1 MTPAPTG
8 TGAPAQV
15 GPYRIERE
23 IARGGMGI
31 VYLARDTRLDRAVAI
46 KALPDDV
53 AADPDRLARFE
64 REAKV
69 LASLN
74 HPNVAG
80 IYGVEESEGRRYLA
94 LEHVE
99 GETLAAR
106 LVRGPLPLAEAQEI
120 CLQVAAGVE
129 AAHENG
135 VIHRDLKPGN
145 VMITPG
151 DHVKVL
157 DFGLAKGKVAEES
170 GIVPPPLLADSPTL
184 SSPTLSHSPTF
195 HSPATLPGVILGTA
209 AYLSPEQARGK
220 AVDRRTDIWSFGCV
234 LYECL
239 TGKRAFEGETVSD
252 TIAKILVQD
261 LDWSKLPKS
270 TTPRIRELLKR
281 CLEKDPKR
289 RLRDIGEARLAL
301 EAVRAGETGATAAGA
316 AAPPPPTNPLARVR
330 EAMRSHGFLFAA
342 GLILGA
348 LLGLNMWGQLGSG
361 GHHGVRDVMRVS
373 VPIPPELRALEAQLT
388 PDGRAEILRA
398 SLRSTVGAGE
408 SRPLL
413 YLRRLDKT
421 EFEPI
426 RGTEGAT
433 SFGLS
438 PDGRWIWFRA
448 PLSERSGQYRLLKAP
463 ADGSAPPTP
472 LMSWDDAWFGGPVW
486 LHSGELA
493 IMRNHGKEFARLLGK
508 GGSSSK
514 PVAITGLEFVGD
526 AQFAGL
532 PLPGDR
538 AAFAVIRSYDGGSYH
553 EGLRIVDLKTGAMKP
568 LLHDGG
574 NGQFT
579 PTGHLLFTRGDA
591 LYAAPFDARKL
602 EIRGETVAVMD
613 GLRMPTWGNASF
625 SLSENGILQ
634 TESGGSRLLAIQKA
648 PGEDEI
654 TRLDITLNFFE
665 ELKQRFAAAKK

>member
-8 TGAPAQV
+8 TGAPARV

-301 EAVRAGETGATAAGA
+301 EAVRAGETGATAA
-316 AAPPPPTNPLARVR
+316 
-330 EAMRSHGFLFAA
+330 
-342 GLILGA
+342 
-348 LLGLNMWGQLGSG
+348 
-361 GHHGVRDVMRVS
+361 
-373 VPIPPELRALEAQLT
+373 
-388 PDGRAEILRA
+388 
-398 SLRSTVGAGE
+398 
-408 SRPLL
+408 
-413 YLRRLDKT
+413 
-421 EFEPI
+421 
-426 RGTEGAT
+426 
-433 SFGLS
+433 
-438 PDGRWIWFRA
+438 
-448 PLSERSGQYRLLKAP
+448 
-463 ADGSAPPTP
+463 
-472 LMSWDDAWFGGPVW
+472 
-486 LHSGELA
+486 
-493 IMRNHGKEFARLLGK
+493 
-508 GGSSSK
+508 
-514 PVAITGLEFVGD
+514 
-526 AQFAGL
+526 
-532 PLPGDR
+532 
-538 AAFAVIRSYDGGSYH
+538 
-553 EGLRIVDLKTGAMKP
+553 
-568 LLHDGG
+568 
-574 NGQFT
+574 
-579 PTGHLLFTRGDA
+579 
-591 LYAAPFDARKL
+591 
-602 EIRGETVAVMD
+602 
-613 GLRMPTWGNASF
+613 
-625 SLSENGILQ
+625 
-634 TESGGSRLLAIQKA
+634 
-648 PGEDEI
+648 
-654 TRLDITLNFFE
+654 
-665 ELKQRFAAAKK
+665 